1 MSVLSIRRLLRSAP
15 LLEND
20 EVCDS
25 DKWGMWQDANQP
37 DRQSDG
43 GHWKLRA
50 WSIAPVAKNGSQL
63 MG

>member
-1 MSVLSIRRLLRSAP
+1 MSIRRLLRSAP

-25 DKWGMWQDANQP
+25 GMWQDANQP

-43 GHWKLRA
+43 GHWKLKA
-50 WSIAPVAKNGSQL
+50 WSIAPVARNGSQL
-63 MG
+63 ME